1 MPKLETT
8 RLRAASSGYRE
19 TLWCGWPSKTMCSYT
34 SSLSS
39 STSVGASSVCSC
51 CICWA
56 VQTVPLGL
64 CGELMMSSRVRGVR
78 AAAMRSKSGAK
89 LPDCSG
95 TRTGTAP
102 AMRMAGT

>member
-1 MPKLETT
+1 
-8 RLRAASSGYRE
+8 
-19 TLWCGWPSKTMCSYT
+19 
-34 SSLSS
+34 
-39 STSVGASSVCSC
+39 
-51 CICWA
+51 
-56 VQTVPLGL
+56 
-64 CGELMMSSRVRGVR
+64 MSSRVRGVR